1 MSVVCFR
8 IAARDTVAT
17 LLADA
22 PAGPIA
28 LRGAGETGEITL
40 IEPIELGH
48 KVSLVDA
55 DEGDAIVKYGVTIG
69 FAAQPIRRGAWV
81 HLHNC
86 RSAFDERSSTLD
98 LHTGAASEIRY
109 E

>member
-1 MSVVCFR
+1 MSPACFR
-8 IAARDTVAT
+8 IAEIDTVAT

-22 PAGPIA
+22 EPGPVD
-28 LRGAGETGEITL
+28 LRGAGEGTIDLAER
-40 IEPIELGH
+40 IELGH
-48 KVSLVDA
+48 KVALVDHA
-55 DEGDAIVKYGVTIG
+55 EGDAIVKYGIAIG
-69 FAAQPIRRGAWV
+69 RASRPIRRGEWV

-86 RSAFDERSSTLD
+86 CSAYDERSQSLD